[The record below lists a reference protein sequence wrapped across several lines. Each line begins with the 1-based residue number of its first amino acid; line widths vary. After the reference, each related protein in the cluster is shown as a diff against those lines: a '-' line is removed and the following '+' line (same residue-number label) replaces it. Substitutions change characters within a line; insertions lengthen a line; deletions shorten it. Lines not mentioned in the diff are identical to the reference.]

1 MSARTFVLH
10 TRSSGRERKVRCVVY
25 DELRQ
30 MQVAAEKWSGEDHSK
45 TLAVSQPSYAYILE
59 EDGTEIGQPGAGYI
73 RLARERMG
81 GTIVSHEALHM
92 ALAIY
97 RDDWQAEHGPPENSM
112 ENEEVLCHIM
122 SDLIDEAI
130 RKFYKAG
137 IYP

>member
-1 MSARTFVLH
+1 MTARTFVLH
-10 TRSSGRERKVRCVVY
+10 TNSSGRERKVRCVVY

-30 MQVAAEKWSGEDHSK
+30 MQATASKRSGEDHS
-45 TLAVSQPSYAYILE
+45 TSLAVSQPSYAYIIQA
-59 EDGTEIGQPGAGYI
+59 DGTEVGQPEAGYI

-97 RDDWQAEHGPPENSM
+97 RDDWQAEHGPPEKSM